1 MIQGLGVQSLITTSS
16 CETSDT
22 LSHLIERDSWGVSSA
37 CDNTMNRFLTFLL
50 LAALILTLL
59 VAVAILVSLVFG
71 IHFGVR
77 IGTGN
82 TMRQLT
88 ATELIA
94 VIGLAVIVASVCL
107 IFWKRLNAG

>member
-1 MIQGLGVQSLITTSS
+1 MK
-16 CETSDT
+16 
-22 LSHLIERDSWGVSSA
+22 
-37 CDNTMNRFLTFLL
+37 TFLSL
-50 LAALILTLL
+50 LLFATLILTLL
-59 VAVAILVSLVFG
+59 VAVAILVSLIAG

-82 TMRQLT
+82 MMRQVT

-94 VIGLAVIVASVCL
+94 VIGLLLIVASVCL